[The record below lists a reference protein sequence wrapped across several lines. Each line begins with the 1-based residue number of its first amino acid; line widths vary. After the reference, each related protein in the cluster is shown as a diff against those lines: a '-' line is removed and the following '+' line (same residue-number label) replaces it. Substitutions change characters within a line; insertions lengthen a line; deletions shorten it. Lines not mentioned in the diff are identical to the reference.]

1 MPIRKNKCP
10 ELKKKAKNAKKRL
23 ATGYWDIVKQRK
35 EIALT
40 TSDTVVMDK
49 AAIGAYCR
57 RNYGAETAQAYI
69 VADMIEDER
78 LYKKVCA
85 FLASDIVVS
94 NPIGLLL
101 DKDKLNGLDEAA
113 KNRYVLQMSNKY
125 REMCERYNKEQRH
138 TNG

>member
-1 MPIRKNKCP
+1 MPARKNKCL
-10 ELKKKAKNAKKRL
+10 ELKKKARYAKKRL
-23 ATGYWDIVKQRK
+23 SSGYWDIVKQRK

-40 TSDTVVMDK
+40 SAEEVLDK

-57 RNYGAETAQAYI
+57 RNYGAEERQAHL

-85 FLASDIVVS
+85 FLASDTVVS

-101 DKDKLNGLDEAA
+101 DKDKLGTLDEAG
-113 KNRYVLQMSNKY
+113 KTRYVLQMSNKY
-125 REMCERYNKEQRH
+125 RDLCERFYNEKKL
-138 TNG
+138 